1 MIGDDTGD
9 PQARFL
15 ASLNHEVRTPLSGI
29 LGMTDL
35 LLETKLDEEQKEY
48 VQAARLCAENL
59 LDLLNDALEYSALSA
74 ETIVLDDS
82 EFALRE
88 TLENIAVEFDAKAP
102 SKGLR
107 LMRVFSPD
115 IPVMAA
121 GDGPRLR
128 QILTHL
134 MAHPVN
140 FTKR

>member
-35 LLETKLDEEQKEY
+35 LLETTLDEEQKEY

-59 LDLLNDALEYSALSA
+59 LDLLNAALEYSALS
-74 ETIVLDDS
+74 EDSIVLDDS

-88 TLENIAVEFDAKAP
+88 TLENFAVEFDAKARP
-102 SKGLR
+102 KGLR
-107 LMRVFSPD
+107 PLRDFSPSL
-115 IPVMAA
+115 PSMAE
-121 GDGPRLR
+121 
-128 QILTHL
+128 
-134 MAHPVN
+134 
-140 FTKR
+140 